1 MNNKGAAGIIII
13 ILLLI
18 GVVTVTYVVLKP
30 NPSPSPTGASVSSG
44 ANSNYN
50 PNNPYNIPEYQN
62 TGKGDYGQACL
73 DDGYCDSGECQGGM
87 CVHCGYF
94 GEACCYQDVAGTQCE
109 RGSECYLGRCRAT
122 QDYTQDCG
130 HVGYKPCYYNEYA
143 KCYYGVYNP
152 SSDICEACGDYE
164 QPCCQDT
171 SYECDY
177 GQCINGRCK
186 RVNQQQTNTQNNA
199 NTNSQPNPQ
208 DYPIDSQTQNN
219 QPTDSNADCGDL
231 DGACCETG
239 LYQDSWGSLRNDKY
253 CNSGLECYSDVC
265 VNGPEYES
273 YTRED
278 NY

>member
-1 MNNKGAAGIIII
+1 MNSKGAAAVIII
-13 ILLLI
+13 ILLLV
-18 GVVTVTYVVLKP
+18 GVVGVGYVVLRP
-30 NPSPSPTGASVSSG
+30 SPSPSPSPTGAAVSS
-44 ANSNYN
+44 SSQNYN

-73 DDGYCDSGECQGGM
+73 DEGYCDRGECQGGM

-94 GEACCYQDVAGTQCE
+94 GETCCYQDVAGTQCE

-122 QDYTQDCG
+122 DEYTQDCG

-143 KCYYGVYNP
+143 KCYYGVYN
-152 SSDICEACGDYE
+152 SYRDICEACGDYE

-171 SYECDY
+171 NYECDY
-177 GQCINGRCK
+177 GTCINGICK
-186 RVNQQQTNTQNNA
+186 RTDQTQAAPTTTTPTAQN
-199 NTNSQPNPQ
+199 PNPQ
-208 DYPIDSQTQNN
+208 DTPV
-219 QPTDSNADCGDL
+219 DSNAQPTASSSEACGYL
-231 DGACCETG
+231 DQKCCETG

-253 CNSGLECYSDVC
+253 CNGGLECYSDVC